1 VAPVSPQ
8 AITITQTITLRGIQ
22 FVQRGKKLA
31 MALDGVLAD
40 AAQSPRY
47 QWNKTVIRMCFL
59 QTLKMVKV
67 NRLPEA
73 TWIL

>member
-1 VAPVSPQ
+1 
-8 AITITQTITLRGIQ
+8 TQTITLRGIQ

-31 MALDGVLAD
+31 MALDGLRAD
-40 AAQSPRY
+40 AAPPPRY
-47 QWNKTVIRMCFL
+47 RWNKTVLRMCFV
-59 QTLKMVKV
+59 QTLQMVKV